1 MTLLGLD
8 ILTFALVVILMVAC
22 AGGIGR
28 LLWLLD
34 GSPPLDRPAFWPGAK
49 TRNAGSGSDVK
60 PARRGAA
67 VSACAVCCGA
77 PLLLL
82 ASVVALG
89 VATTVGIVAGL
100 LVAGGAI
107 VWGLLTG
114 RITRAWRRG
123 RKRAGTDSCASTPPG
138 R

>member
-34 GSPPLDRPAFWPGAK
+34 GSPPLDRPALWPGAK
-49 TRNAGSGSDVK
+49 TGEAVSGRGSTPV
-60 PARRGAA
+60 RRATAA
-67 VSACAVCCGA
+67 SACAACCGA

-89 VATTVGIVAGL
+89 VATTVGVVAGL

-114 RITRAWRRG
+114 RITRAWPRG
-123 RKRAGTDSCASTPPG
+123 RKRVGADSCT
-138 R
+138 

>member
-8 ILTFALVVILMVAC
+8 LLTFALVVILMVAC

-49 TRNAGSGSDVK
+49 PGEAGSGGDGRPV
-60 PARRGAA
+60 RRATAA
-67 VSACAVCCGA
+67 GACAVCCGA
-77 PLLLL
+77 PVLLL

-89 VATTVGIVAGL
+89 VATTVGVVAGL
-100 LVAGGAI
+100 LVGGGAI

-114 RITRAWRRG
+114 RITRRWPWGRRRTG
-123 RKRAGTDSCASTPPG
+123 ADPCP
-138 R
+138 

>member
-1 MTLLGLD
+1 MTLFGLD
-8 ILTFALVVILMVAC
+8 LVTFALVVILMVAC

-49 TRNAGSGSDVK
+49 TGE
-60 PARRGAA
+60 A
-67 VSACAVCCGA
+67 VSGRASTPLRRATAAGACAVCCGA

-89 VATTVGIVAGL
+89 VATTVGVVAGL

-107 VWGLLTG
+107 AWGLLTG
-114 RITRAWRRG
+114 RITRAWPRG
-123 RKRAGTDSCASTPPG
+123 RRRTDADSCP
-138 R
+138 

>member
-8 ILTFALVVILMVAC
+8 ALTFGLVVILMVAC
-22 AGGIGR
+22 AGGISR

-34 GSPPLDRPAFWPGAK
+34 GSPPLDRPALWPGAK
-49 TRNAGSGSDVK
+49 AGEEVSGRGSTPV
-60 PARRGAA
+60 RRATAG
-67 VSACAVCCGA
+67 ACAVCCGA

-89 VATTVGIVAGL
+89 VATTVGVAAGL

-107 VWGLLTG
+107 VWGLHTG
-114 RITRAWRRG
+114 RIKRVWQRG
-123 RKRAGTDSCASTPPG
+123 RKRVGTDSCNQTLP
-138 R
+138 RR

>member
-1 MTLLGLD
+1 MTVFGLD
-8 ILTFALVVILMVAC
+8 LLTFGLVVILMAAC

-49 TRNAGSGSDVK
+49 NHEPVSGRGST
-60 PARRGAA
+60 PARGATVA
-67 VSACAVCCGA
+67 SACAVCCGA

-89 VATTVGIVAGL
+89 VATTVGVVAGL

-114 RITRAWRRG
+114 RIPRAWPRG
-123 RKRAGTDSCASTPPG
+123 HKRVDADSCT
-138 R
+138 